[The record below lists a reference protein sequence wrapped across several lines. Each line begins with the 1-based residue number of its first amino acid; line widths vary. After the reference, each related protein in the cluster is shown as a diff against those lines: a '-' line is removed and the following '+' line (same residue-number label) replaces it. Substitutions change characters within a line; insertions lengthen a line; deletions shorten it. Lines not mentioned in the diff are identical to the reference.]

1 MTINKPAAKKTAITL
16 AVIALLFT
24 MVSIWPATGG
34 YVLLTIIIGVFVLM
48 IYGMFSMYEETK
60 RWTK

>member
-1 MTINKPAAKKTAITL
+1 
-16 AVIALLFT
+16 LLFT

>member
-24 MVSIWPATGG
+24 IVSIWPASGS
-34 YVLLTIIIGVFVLM
+34 YMLLASVIGVFVLM

-60 RWTK
+60 RLTK